1 MDKIGKRIYG
11 LDYMRGLACLLVV
24 LYHYTT
30 RLVELFPEVDC
41 NWLIK
46 VPFGYMGVS
55 VFFLLSG
62 YLSLR
67 HYKEETAPWQY
78 IKSKAK
84 RLYPCYWCAVILTF
98 CTTSL
103 LLPERSVPL
112 KSFLVN
118 LTMLESFLGVDPVD
132 GAYWTLANEL
142 IFYFFIFFFF
152 VVLKKRSKFTQLA
165 IGWLLIAN
173 FILCF
178 ANNSM
183 LFLLGNKLFMAQ
195 YAHMFLAGGLI
206 YCVCNEERPKTIN
219 IIGLLLCILTQF
231 RVLSFD
237 YSLFFLA
244 SIGLLMYYIVKEKAK
259 AKETHELKCLSKP
272 LVFFASIS
280 YPLYLIH
287 QNIGYAII
295 VNLYRAGIKN
305 EVIIVIPIIVL
316 SLLAYLMHRIIEVPV
331 LKK

>member
-1 MDKIGKRIYG
+1 MSKNGKRIYG
-11 LDYMRGLACLLVV
+11 LDYMRGMACLLVV

-30 RLVELFPEVDC
+30 RLVELFSEVECD
-41 NWLIK
+41 WLIK

-67 HYKEETAPWQY
+67 HYKEETTPWQY
-78 IKSKAK
+78 IKSKVK

-103 LLPERSVPL
+103 LLRERSVPL

-118 LTMLESFLGVDPVD
+118 LTMLESFLGVVPVD

-142 IFYFFIFFFF
+142 LFYFFIFVFF

-173 FILCF
+173 AILCF
-178 ANNSM
+178 DKRSM
-183 LFLLGNKLFMAQ
+183 MFMLSNKLFMAQ

-206 YCVCNEERPKTIN
+206 YSLFNEEELKSLN
-219 IIGLLLCILTQF
+219 IIGLLFCILTQI
-231 RVLSFD
+231 RVFSIG
-237 YSLFFLA
+237 YSVFFLA
-244 SIGLLMYYIVKEKAK
+244 SICLLTYYIVKENNNANDTK
-259 AKETHELKCLSKP
+259 LMFVSKP
-272 LVFFASIS
+272 LVFLASIS

-287 QNIGYAII
+287 QNVGYSII
-295 VNLYRAGIKN
+295 MNLYRAGIRN
-305 EVIIVIPIIVL
+305 EVIIVIPIIIL

>member
-1 MDKIGKRIYG
+1 MNINGKRIYG
-11 LDYMRGLACLLVV
+11 LDYMRGMSCLLVV

-30 RLVELFPEVDC
+30 RLVELFPEVECD
-41 NWLIK
+41 WLIK

-67 HYKEETAPWQY
+67 HYKEENTPWQY
-78 IKSKAK
+78 IKSKVK

-98 CTTSL
+98 CSTSL

-112 KSFLVN
+112 QSFLVN
-118 LTMLESFLGVDPVD
+118 LTMLESFLGVAPVD

-142 IFYFFIFFFF
+142 LFYFFIFIFF
-152 VVLKKRSKFTQLA
+152 VVLKKRSQFTQLA
-165 IGWLLIAN
+165 IGWLLISN
-173 FILCF
+173 VILCF
-178 ANNSM
+178 DKHSM
-183 LFLLGNKLFMAQ
+183 MFMLSNKLFMAQ

-206 YCVCNEERPKTIN
+206 YSLFNEEELKSLN
-219 IIGLLLCILTQF
+219 IIGLLFCILTQI
-231 RVLSFD
+231 RVFSIG
-237 YSLFFLA
+237 YSVFFLA
-244 SIGLLMYYIVKEKAK
+244 SICLLTYYIVKDNNNANDTK
-259 AKETHELKCLSKP
+259 LMIVSKP
-272 LVFFASIS
+272 LVFLASIS

-287 QNIGYAII
+287 QNVGYSII
-295 VNLYRAGIKN
+295 MNLYRAGIRN
-305 EVIIVIPIIVL
+305 EVIIVIPIVIL

>member
-1 MDKIGKRIYG
+1 MNINGKRIYG
-11 LDYMRGLACLLVV
+11 LDYMRGMSCLLVV

-30 RLVELFPEVDC
+30 RLVELFPEVECD
-41 NWLIK
+41 WLIK

-67 HYKEETAPWQY
+67 HYKEENTPWQY

-98 CTTSL
+98 CSTSL

-118 LTMLESFLGVDPVD
+118 LTMLESFLGVAPVD

-142 IFYFFIFFFF
+142 LFYFFIFIFF
-152 VVLKKRSKFTQLA
+152 VILKKRSQFTQLA

-173 FILCF
+173 VILCF
-178 ANNSM
+178 DKRSM
-183 LFLLGNKLFMAQ
+183 MFMLSNKLFMAQ
-195 YAHMFLAGGLI
+195 YSHMFLAGGLI
-206 YCVCNEERPKTIN
+206 YSLFSEEGLKSLN
-219 IIGLLLCILTQF
+219 IIGLLFCILTQI
-231 RVLSFD
+231 RVFSIG
-237 YSLFFLA
+237 YSVFFLA
-244 SIGLLMYYIVKEKAK
+244 SICLLTYYIVKDNNNANDTK
-259 AKETHELKCLSKP
+259 LMFVSKP
-272 LVFFASIS
+272 LVFLASIS

-287 QNIGYAII
+287 QNVGYSII
-295 VNLYRAGIKN
+295 MNLYRAGIRN
-305 EVIIVIPIIVL
+305 EIIVVIPIIIL
-316 SLLAYLMHRIIEVPV
+316 PLLAYLMHRIIEVPV